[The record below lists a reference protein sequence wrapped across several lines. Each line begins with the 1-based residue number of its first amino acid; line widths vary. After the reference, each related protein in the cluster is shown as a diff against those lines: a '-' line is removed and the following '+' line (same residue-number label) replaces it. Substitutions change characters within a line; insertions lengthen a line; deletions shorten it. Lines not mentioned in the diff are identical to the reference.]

1 MENAALAINVK
12 VLKLLLGIMLDS
24 FELLSGLEPLQLE
37 TSMPWM
43 SLLERDPSF
52 PNLILWGLLMG

>member
-37 TSMPWM
+37 TSMP
-43 SLLERDPSF
+43 
-52 PNLILWGLLMG
+52 